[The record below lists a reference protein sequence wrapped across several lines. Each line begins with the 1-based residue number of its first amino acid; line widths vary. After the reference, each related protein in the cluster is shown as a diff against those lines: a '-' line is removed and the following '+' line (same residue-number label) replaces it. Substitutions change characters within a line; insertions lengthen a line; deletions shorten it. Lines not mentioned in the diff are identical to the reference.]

1 MKSISWKCSNPYLL
15 SAIDDEKLPL
25 LPRSINALLVGLLNL
40 FQGNGNLGS
49 IYFVKALE
57 IQEQTAMPLLKPI
70 FKLHQVGCHICLGDL
85 ASAQNSLDNTFTD
98 INPKQ
103 RMVLSLFHFYT
114 GWLYALRGQ
123 LSLALEQNEHA
134 LLMNQVIKNNVGTV
148 CCLGLK
154 AQLLAETAQWEMAE
168 QALLSLASINQQSPN
183 KIYQLQYHLSDAW
196 IGFLSNNQKRALAGI
211 KQFLQVV
218 RHEQIKFFLGWRPNV
233 ITPLCL
239 LAIEHGIE
247 EKFALRMMQV
257 NALIPPPP
265 KHLEQWPWLVRIYC
279 FNQVQI
285 ELNGQRLKQE
295 GKSQKKVIE
304 LLLTIIALGGQDVS
318 GEKVCDV
325 LWPDSDGDMAKQALK
340 TAIFRLRNL
349 IGKSTVLVSD
359 GKISLNEKHCWIDLW
374 AFETTFQE
382 LDDELRQNNND
393 ALVIELSNRL
403 LHLYQGSFL
412 KQMDSGVIKFKQEQL
427 QNKILRMLNRLTY
440 YHEKR
445 QEHGRICWLLD
456 QGLERVPQLG
466 ADCQRLISYH
476 QEVEIKGYASQ
487 QGQQFH

>member
-1 MKSISWKCSNPYLL
+1 
-15 SAIDDEKLPL
+15 
-25 LPRSINALLVGLLNL
+25 
-40 FQGNGNLGS
+40 
-49 IYFVKALE
+49 
-57 IQEQTAMPLLKPI
+57 
-70 FKLHQVGCHICLGDL
+70 
-85 ASAQNSLDNTFTD
+85 
-98 INPKQ
+98 
-103 RMVLSLFHFYT
+103 
-114 GWLYALRGQ
+114 
-123 LSLALEQNEHA
+123 
-134 LLMNQVIKNNVGTV
+134 
-148 CCLGLK
+148 
-154 AQLLAETAQWEMAE
+154 
-168 QALLSLASINQQSPN
+168 
-183 KIYQLQYHLSDAW
+183 
-196 IGFLSNNQKRALAGI
+196 
-211 KQFLQVV
+211 
-218 RHEQIKFFLGWRPNV
+218 
-233 ITPLCL
+233 
-239 LAIEHGIE
+239 
-247 EKFALRMMQV
+247 MMQV

-359 GKISLNEKHCWIDLW
+359 GKISLNDKHCWIDLW

-427 QNKILRMLNRLTY
+427 QNKILRMLNRLRY

-445 QEHGRICWLLD
+445 QEHGRICWLL
-456 QGLERVPQLG
+456 
-466 ADCQRLISYH
+466 
-476 QEVEIKGYASQ
+476 
-487 QGQQFH
+487 